1 MHIIAIVTA
10 GALLIAV
17 SGAAQA
23 GPSSPVGM
31 SSAGSPRSIELVATK
46 KKSET
51 VTQKVERV
59 WKDLVGYKFNVSCP
73 FAGSRTCSETGESRA
88 DAHGKCIARNSGCWV
103 TDAR

>member
-1 MHIIAIVTA
+1 MHVIAIVTA
-10 GALLIAV
+10 CALLIAV
-17 SGAAQA
+17 SGPAQA

-31 SSAGSPRSIELVATK
+31 SAGSPRSIELVATK

-73 FAGSRTCSETGESRA
+73 FAGSRTCSETGKSRA
-88 DAHGKCIARNSGCWV
+88 DAHGKCIAKNSGCWV

>member
-17 SGAAQA
+17 NGPAQA
-23 GPSSPVGM
+23 GPSSLVGM
-31 SSAGSPRSIELVATK
+31 SAGSPRSIELVATK

-59 WKDLVGYKFNVSCP
+59 WKDLVGYKFTVSCP

-88 DAHGKCIARNSGCWV
+88 DAHGKCIAKNSGCWV